1 MEGRCTFTATSRP
14 PSSGTRRAR
23 CTWAAV
29 AAPSGSSSHSL
40 NTLDRS
46 SRPPPA
52 DDPDSP
58 LLDPDPA
65 LPSATSSLLSLPL
78 PLLLLL
84 LLLPVAPQSSCA
96 TIRLTSLA
104 SMGSVESVRKARRSV
119 YCGGNKSDRV
129 AMICPVFA

>member
-23 CTWAAV
+23 CTWATV

-84 LLLPVAPQSSCA
+84 PVAPQSSCA

>member
-1 MEGRCTFTATSRP
+1 MEGRCTHGHLPPAELRHEARVQLAT
-14 PSSGTRRAR
+14 
-23 CTWAAV
+23 V

-52 DDPDSP
+52 DDDSP

-65 LPSATSSLLSLPL
+65 RPQHLLTALTAAP
-78 PLLLLL
+78 PL

-96 TIRLTSLA
+96 TTCLTSLA
-104 SMGSVESVRKARRSV
+104 SMGRWS
-119 YCGGNKSDRV
+119 
-129 AMICPVFA
+129 P